1 MDTIRG
7 ICDDSRILLYLLLAD
22 AEGSG
27 STVRAAQQARDE
39 ERADSFR
46 RIQAQVVEVAKERL
60 ARREFE
66 REKYASQ
73 EANEGMHVEEFAER
87 AARRLKT
94 VADRLERSGSL
105 EDDGKILARAQEL
118 RVAAIMMRDEAKV
131 VARKASA
138 EDEQGPLS
146 QQPRSQTQFVSEPV
160 YKE

>member
-1 MDTIRG
+1 MDTIHG
-7 ICDDSRILLYLLLAD
+7 ICDDSRILLYLLLAGAD
-22 AEGSG
+22 GG
-27 STVRAAQQARDE
+27 PTVRAAQQARDE

-60 ARREFE
+60 SRREFE
-66 REKYASQ
+66 REKNAPQ
-73 EANEGMHVEEFAER
+73 EAYEGVHVEEFAER

-118 RVAAIMMRDEAKV
+118 RVAAKMMRDEAKV

-138 EDEQGPLS
+138 EDEQEQLS
-146 QQPRSQTQFVSEPV
+146 QQPRSQTRFVSEPV

>member
-1 MDTIRG
+1 MDTIRA
-7 ICDDSRILLYLLLAD
+7 IRDDSRILLYLLLAD

-27 STVRAAQQARDE
+27 PTVRAAQQARDE
-39 ERADSFR
+39 ARADSFR

-66 REKYASQ
+66 REKHASQ
-73 EANEGMHVEEFAER
+73 EACEGVYVEEFAQR

-138 EDEQGPLS
+138 EDEQLA
-146 QQPRSQTQFVSEPV
+146 QQPRSQTRLVSEPV